1 VTARY
6 AIYFSPAPNGALARF
21 GAAWLDGDPATRPA
35 IEGLSASRALEI
47 TETARH
53 YGFHATLKAPFAL
66 ADGQT
71 EAALD
76 RALAAFAQRHA
87 PVAGLG
93 LTVGALDGFL
103 ALLLTADSTGVRNLA
118 AASVR
123 ELDAFRQPPSEA
135 ELRRRRQAPLSTLED
150 ALLRRWG
157 YPYVMEAFRFH
168 MTLTSRLPDDE
179 RQRLLPALCRMA
191 EPVTDA
197 AFTVDAVSLFQ
208 QEDRDSAFRM
218 LRRYPLDPGKARNM
232 ATKDATDCASGPSLT
247 SVRTSPPST

>member
-1 VTARY
+1 MTARY
-6 AIYFSPAPNGALARF
+6 ALYFSPAPDSALARF
-21 GAAWLDGDPATRPA
+21 GAAWLDGDAATRPA
-35 IEGLSASRALEI
+35 IDGFSASRLVEM
-47 TETARH
+47 TGTARH
-53 YGFHATLKAPFAL
+53 YGFHATLKAPIAL

-76 RALAAFAQRHA
+76 QALVAFAQRHP
-87 PVAGLG
+87 PVTGLR
-93 LTVGALDGFL
+93 LTVGTLDGFL
-103 ALLLTADSTGVRNLA
+103 ALLLTAESTGVRNLA
-118 AASVR
+118 SACVR
-123 ELDAFRQPPSEA
+123 ELDAFRRPPTKA
-135 ELRRRRQAPLSTLED
+135 ELQRRRAAPLSALED

-168 MTLTSRLPDDE
+168 MTLTSRLPEDE
-179 RQRLLPALCRMA
+179 RERLLPALQRMA

-208 QEDRDSAFRM
+208 QEDGDSPFRL
-218 LRRYPLDPGKARNM
+218 LRRYPLDPGKVRNI

>member
-6 AIYFSPAPNGALARF
+6 AIYFSPVPDSALAHF
-21 GAAWLDGDPATRPA
+21 GAAWLAGDAAARPA
-35 IEGLSASRALEI
+35 IEGFSASRTLEM
-47 TETARH
+47 TKTARH

-76 RALAAFAQRHA
+76 RALAEFAQRHA
-87 PVAGLG
+87 PVARLR
-93 LTVGALDGFL
+93 LQVGALDGFL
-103 ALLLTADSTGVRNLA
+103 ALLLSAESTGVRNLA

-123 ELDAFRQPPSEA
+123 ELDAFRRPPSEA

-168 MTLTSRLPDDE
+168 MTLTSRLPEDE
-179 RQRLLPALCRMA
+179 RVRLLPALQRMA

-208 QEDRDSAFRM
+208 QEDGDRPFRL
-218 LRRYPLDPGKARNM
+218 LRRYPLDPGKSRNI

>member
-1 VTARY
+1 MTARY
-6 AIYFSPAPNGALARF
+6 AIYFSPAPHSALARF
-21 GAAWLDGDPATRPA
+21 GAAWLGGDPATGPA
-35 IEGLSASRALEI
+35 IEGIAPSRIVEM

-53 YGFHATLKAPFAL
+53 YGFHATLKAPFTL

-76 RALAAFAQRHA
+76 RALVEFAQRHA
-87 PVAGLG
+87 PVTGLR
-93 LTVGALDGFL
+93 LTVGTLDGFL
-103 ALLLTADSTGVRNLA
+103 ALLLPAESAGVRNLA
-118 AASVR
+118 AACVR
-123 ELDAFRQPPSEA
+123 ELDAFRRPPSEA

-179 RQRLLPALCRMA
+179 RERLLPALRRMA
-191 EPVTDA
+191 APVTDGAFA
-197 AFTVDAVSLFQ
+197 ADAVSLFQ
-208 QEDRDSAFRM
+208 QEDSDSAFRL
-218 LRRYPLDPGKARNM
+218 LRRYPLDPGRARNI

-247 SVRTSPPST
+247 KVRTSPPST